1 MIRIN
6 IKTGNLIKVKSFN
19 TFDSLIDFTR
29 LELSM
34 LIGNDIPTFINEA
47 DALANKIWNTNV
59 GQSIKTD
66 LGHIVTISGKS
77 PYHNTEH
84 GKQMYGS

>member
-47 DALANKIWNTNV
+47 DALADKIWNTNV

-66 LGHIVTISGKS
+66 LGHIVAIAGKVRR
-77 PYHNTEH
+77 
-84 GKQMYGS
+84 GL

>member
-66 LGHIVTISGKS
+66 LGHIVSISGKS

>member
-59 GQSIKTD
+59 GQSFKTD
-66 LGHIVTISGKS
+66 LGEIISISGKS

>member
-34 LIGNDIPTFINEA
+34 LIGNDIPTFINKA

>member
-1 MIRIN
+1 MIKIN
-6 IKTGNLIKVKSFN
+6 IKTYNLIKVKSFTN
-19 TFDSLIDFTR
+19 FDD
-29 LELSM
+29 LEIYCRKLCLLVS
-34 LIGNDIPTFINEA
+34 DHYHTFINEA

>member
-6 IKTGNLIKVKSFN
+6 IKTGNLIEVKSFN

-34 LIGNDIPTFINEA
+34 LIGNYIPTFINEA

>member
-6 IKTGNLIKVKSFN
+6 IKTGNLIEVKSFN

>member
-6 IKTGNLIKVKSFN
+6 IKTGNLIEVKSFN

-66 LGHIVTISGKS
+66 LGHIVSISGKS

>member
-1 MIRIN
+1 MLKIN

>member
-1 MIRIN
+1 MLKIN
-6 IKTGNLIKVKSFN
+6 VITYNKIQVKSFTN
-19 TFDSLIDFTR
+19 KND
-29 LELSM
+29 LEIYCRKLCLLVS
-34 LIGNDIPTFINEA
+34 DHYDTFINEA
-47 DALANKIWNTNV
+47 DALADKIWNTNV

>member
-6 IKTGNLIKVKSFN
+6 IKTGNLIEVKSFN

-34 LIGNDIPTFINEA
+34 LIGNDIPTFINKA

>member
-1 MIRIN
+1 MLKIN
-6 IKTGNLIKVKSFN
+6 IKTGNLIKVKSFT
-19 TFDSLIDFTR
+19 TFDSLIDFAR

-66 LGHIVTISGKS
+66 MGYVISICGKS
-77 PYHNTEH
+77 SDHNLML
-84 GKQMYGS
+84 GGI